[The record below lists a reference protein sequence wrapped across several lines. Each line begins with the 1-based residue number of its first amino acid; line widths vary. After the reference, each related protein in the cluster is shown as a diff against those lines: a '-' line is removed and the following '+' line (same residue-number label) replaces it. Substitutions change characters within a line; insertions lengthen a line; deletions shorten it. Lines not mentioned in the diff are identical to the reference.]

1 MSTEQYQQEI
11 RLLCYE
17 LERYDHFSV
26 IGAAVT
32 SLVADNSDRKTA
44 IMRMPW
50 VLLLLLKLALLGKS
64 GEKFISREEFY
75 KFANRLYNIQHLAS
89 NLDSQKI
96 ELQLRPMFFQ
106 QLWYQRGDEAALLSL
121 FRQSLLLGGDNAWY
135 ADAFYR
141 ASGVQLR
148 SFYLITM
155 HIMLSVQSHRLT
167 VLELNL
173 FQLIHN
179 LCPQISFK
187 ELFRYLALVGVR
199 SSDLPAFI
207 DSHRLDDIYP
217 SEYYQDTPLKDRPIL
232 INGEQL
238 LVLDSVLF
246 FAGMAEFVPRFLKKI
261 PGHKDQFGPDF
272 ERYIDELMA
281 FSKLQYWPEEVIESF
296 YRRHGIQGKVVDFL
310 AYNDKQ
316 VVLIESKAIEPNSIV
331 KTATDPELLKR
342 LLEKSFIKAI
352 WQGVHSAT
360 GLSKTSEFKGK
371 KFSLLIVTHE
381 DFGIFGG
388 RWVADYVD
396 VGLEQEL
403 MQAYPEI
410 ALRLDDIFYCT
421 INDLED
427 LARGHAAGIV
437 DFFDLIDSA
446 TTAGISGAERRMIF
460 QQVILERLKGAADR
474 HESLMKEMDRYLEDM
489 RCVAKRNNEFWSG
502 KAMSLMATREHL
514 LRALNLKKGQF

>member
-11 RLLCYE
+11 RLLCHE

-26 IGAAVT
+26 IGAAVI
-32 SLVADNSDRKTA
+32 SLVADSSDRKA
-44 IMRMPW
+44 VVMRMPW

-64 GEKFISREEFY
+64 GEKCMSKEKFY
-75 KFANRLYNIQHLAS
+75 TFANRLYNIQHLAS
-89 NLDSQKI
+89 NLDAKTI
-96 ELQLRPMFFQ
+96 ELQLRPMLFQ

-121 FRQSLLLGGDNAWY
+121 FRQSVLLVGGNPWY
-135 ADAFYR
+135 ADAFYK

-148 SFYLITM
+148 NFYLITM
-155 HIMLSVQSHRLT
+155 HIMLSVKSHRVT

-173 FQLIHN
+173 FQLMHH
-179 LCPQISFK
+179 LCPQISFE

-199 SSDLPAFI
+199 ASDLPAFI
-207 DSHRLDDIYP
+207 GSHRLDDIYP

-238 LVLDSVLF
+238 LVLDSILF
-246 FAGMAEFVPRFLKKI
+246 FAGMAEFVPRFLKRI

-272 ERYIDELMA
+272 ERYIDELMV
-281 FSKLQYWPEEVIESF
+281 FSRLQYWSEENIESF
-296 YRRHGIQGKVVDFL
+296 YRRYGIQGKVVDFL
-310 AYNDKQ
+310 VYNEEQ
-316 VVLIESKAIEPNSIV
+316 VVLIESKAIEPSPIV

-352 WQGVHSAT
+352 WQGVHSAA
-360 GLSKTSEFKGK
+360 GLSKTSEFKGR

-396 VGLEQEL
+396 VGLEQKL

-410 ALRLDDIFYCT
+410 ALCLDNIFYCT

-427 LARGHAAGIV
+427 LARGHAAGVV
-437 DFFDLIDSA
+437 DFFGLIDSA
-446 TTAGISGAERRMIF
+446 STVGISGGERRMTF

-489 RCVAKRNNEFWSG
+489 RCIAKRNNEFWSG
-502 KAMSLMATREHL
+502 KAISLMAIRDQL
-514 LRALNLKKGQF
+514 LRELNLRKWQF